1 MNDITIKNN
10 KESSD
15 DHSRGAEKSWTFYLE
30 QVDKPRW
37 KGNPKGKFSLITEN
51 LSKDKRNKIL

>member
-1 MNDITIKNN
+1 MPITKN
-10 KESSD
+10 KSTTD
-15 DHSRGAEKSWTFYLE
+15 DLSKGAEKSWTFYLE

-51 LSKDKRNKIL
+51 LSKDKRNKRL